1 MFMDTQASPL
11 VAIAI
16 FLFTL
21 TGVIAR
27 PRGFGIG
34 VSALTGAVLALA
46 TGVVTQASLAQV
58 WGLLESATLALVALI
73 LLSLVLDEAGLF
85 RALALYVVRWRDRL
99 PVRALLSLLLLLEAA
114 IAPLL
119 TDLGT
124 ILLVVPFLVELLLV
138 LGFGARSTL
147 AFAFGAGAIADIA
160 SWSLPVGHWASR
172 IHVRYFEIPLW
183 EYVAIALP
191 LVVFAVVASFGV
203 LGFYFNYGSA
213 STRAIPTVAIPQ
225 DWLDAPQRAIR
236 DPLDNGW
243 REFGQRLLK
252 AMPWQAIGFTWGMYL
267 VTAGLANVGL
277 VDGMSHR
284 LDQLSQWGFSLTAIG
299 TGFLTTLLSAATNNL
314 PTASIDA
321 SAIELSGVDGAIAQG
336 MIYAGTIGCVIGA
349 KLSPFGSIST
359 LLWFYILKRKG
370 ITVRWKQ
377 YVRLSAIVVFPVLCI
392 ALLGLTVWLPLWVAP
407 GGG

>member
-124 ILLVVPFLVELLLV
+124 ILLVVPF
-138 LGFGARSTL
+138 
-147 AFAFGAGAIADIA
+147 
-160 SWSLPVGHWASR
+160 
-172 IHVRYFEIPLW
+172 
-183 EYVAIALP
+183 
-191 LVVFAVVASFGV
+191 
-203 LGFYFNYGSA
+203 
-213 STRAIPTVAIPQ
+213 
-225 DWLDAPQRAIR
+225 
-236 DPLDNGW
+236 
-243 REFGQRLLK
+243 
-252 AMPWQAIGFTWGMYL
+252 
-267 VTAGLANVGL
+267 
-277 VDGMSHR
+277 
-284 LDQLSQWGFSLTAIG
+284 
-299 TGFLTTLLSAATNNL
+299 
-314 PTASIDA
+314 
-321 SAIELSGVDGAIAQG
+321 
-336 MIYAGTIGCVIGA
+336 
-349 KLSPFGSIST
+349 
-359 LLWFYILKRKG
+359 
-370 ITVRWKQ
+370 
-377 YVRLSAIVVFPVLCI
+377 
-392 ALLGLTVWLPLWVAP
+392 
-407 GGG
+407 